1 MKPAFSD
8 LAAGTAQRKQVGVS
22 LVEVLIVFVVVAAL
36 AAAGVPAFQEWIAN
50 ARIRA
55 TSDNI
60 LNGLQL
66 ARAEAIKRNRYVDF
80 RLDAEPG
87 ADPAGGWQV
96 VSAPGNGM
104 CPNVDSEPAADDVL
118 QRRSAQDAASKLKVT
133 ALDESNADTRRVT
146 FTPMG
151 MVTRGC
157 GSTFTSLEVTS
168 EAITAPRL
176 LRVTV
181 GATGGMRMCEPGRP
195 ETDPRACP

>member
-1 MKPAFSD
+1 MRPVFSD
-8 LAAGTAQRKQVGVS
+8 LAAGMAQRKQVGVS

-50 ARIRA
+50 ARVRA

-60 LNGLQL
+60 LNGLQV

-80 RLDAEPG
+80 RLDADG
-87 ADPAGGWQV
+87 AGGWSV
-96 VSAPGNGM
+96 VSASDNAM
-104 CPNVDSEPAADDVL
+104 CPVADAPAAGDVL
-118 QRRSAQDAASKLKVT
+118 QRRSPQDAASKLKVT
-133 ALDESNADTRRVT
+133 AQDELNAETLRVT

-157 GSTFTSLEVTS
+157 GSTFTTLEVTS
-168 EAITAPRL
+168 EAITTPRL

-181 GATGGMRMCEPGRP
+181 GTTGGMRMCEPSRP
-195 ETDPRACP
+195 DTDPRACPTNR

>member
-80 RLDAEPG
+80 RLDAG
-87 ADPAGGWQV
+87 VDSAGGWRV
-96 VSAPGNGM
+96 VSAPDNAM
-104 CPNVDSEPAADDVL
+104 CPVVDAPAAGDVL
-118 QRRSAQDAASKLKVT
+118 QRRSPQDAASKLKVT
-133 ALDESNADTRRVT
+133 AQDELNADALSVT

-157 GSTFTSLEVTS
+157 GSSFTTLEVTS
-168 EAITAPRL
+168 EAISTPRL

-181 GATGGMRMCEPGRP
+181 GMTGGMRMCEPSRP
-195 ETDPRACP
+195 ATDPRACP